1 MSLLGVDVGTTGCKA
16 AAFSESGGLLGG
28 AYEEYDVQ
36 RPQPGWAVLDAAE
49 VWEKV
54 RRTIRAA
61 AAHTRSD
68 PVRAV
73 CAASMGEA
81 ITPVSSDRRML
92 GPTILNFD
100 LRGQEYLEELGQT
113 LPPERLYRTN
123 GNTLGNH
130 YSLTKLKWI
139 RERQPELYDQA
150 SCFLLWSGLVSFL
163 LGAEPCVDYSLANRT
178 LLFDLDRGDW
188 SDELLAWAGLE
199 REKLPRVVPPGAE
212 IGCLSRTAAAELGL
226 PQGTP
231 ILAGSHDQCANAV
244 GCGVI
249 APGQAVFG
257 FGTYTCV
264 TPVYARRGEAGQMM
278 ARGLNTEH
286 HAVPGLFASFIYN
299 LGGAQV
305 KWFRDTFARAEHLQA
320 KAAGRDVYFDLMAE
334 MPEAPARVVVLPQMG
349 MSGPPQFIA
358 DATGVIAGLRLETQ
372 RGEILKA
379 ILEGISFDLKACLD
393 TLPELGLQIDEFRAA
408 GGGSKSEAWVQT
420 CADILGR
427 PFVRVEGGEAG
438 ALGAAVTA
446 GVGKGVFGSFEEAAG
461 AMVRLGRRFEPD
473 PEMHR
478 LYAARFERYRRLW
491 PLLEDYLRELY
502 REGLNPER

>member
-16 AAFSESGGLLGG
+16 AAFSESGELLGG

-36 RPQPGWAVLDAAE
+36 RPQPGWAVLEVGE
-49 VWEKV
+49 VWAKV
-54 RRTIRAA
+54 CRTIRAA
-61 AAHTRSD
+61 AAHTQSD
-68 PVRAV
+68 PVRALCV
-73 CAASMGEA
+73 ASMGEA
-81 ITPVSSDRRML
+81 ITPVSADRRVL
-92 GPTILNFD
+92 GPSILNFD
-100 LRGQEYLEELGQT
+100 LRGQEYLEELGAS
-113 LPPERLYRTN
+113 LAPERLYRIN

-139 RERQPELYDQA
+139 REHQPELYDQA
-150 SCFLLWSGLVSFL
+150 HCFLLWSGLVSYL

-199 REKLPRVVPPGAE
+199 REKLPKVVPPGAE
-212 IGCLSRTAAAELGL
+212 IGCLSRQAAAVLGL
-226 PQGTP
+226 PAGVS

-264 TPVYARRGEAGQMM
+264 TPVYARRGEAEQMI

-286 HAVPGLFASFIYN
+286 HAVPGLYASFIYN

-305 KWFRDTFARAEHLQA
+305 KWFRDTFARQEHLQA
-320 KAAGRDVYFDLMAE
+320 KAEGRDVYFDLMAE
-334 MPEAPARVVVLPQMG
+334 MPEAPARVVVLPHQG
-349 MSGPPQFIA
+349 MSGPPQFVS
-358 DATGVIAGLRLETQ
+358 DAAGVIAGLRLETP
-372 RGEILKA
+372 RGEILKG
-379 ILEGISFDLKACLD
+379 ILEGVAFDLKESLD
-393 TLPELGLQIDEFRAA
+393 TLPELGLGVDEFRAA
-408 GGGSKSEAWVQT
+408 GGGSKSAAWVQT

-427 PFVRVEGGEAG
+427 PFVRVEVGEAG
-438 ALGAAVTA
+438 ALGAAITA
-446 GVGKGVFGSFEEAAG
+446 GVGKGVFASFEEAAA

-473 PEMHR
+473 PERQR
-478 LYAARFERYRRLW
+478 LYQARFERYRRLW
-491 PLLEDYLRELY
+491 PLLADYLRELY
-502 REGLNPER
+502 REGLTPGQ